1 MAKPVI
7 LVVDDDPVLHF
18 PVIRPTP
25 SGTST
30 SLTVERSHSTPGRGT
45 RFVTRLLIT
54 G

>member
-7 LVVDDDPVLHF
+7 LVVDDPVILF

-45 RFVTRLLIT
+45 RFVARLLMT

>member
-1 MAKPVI
+1 MARPVI
-7 LVVDDDPVLHF
+7 LVVDDPVILF
-18 PVIRPTP
+18 LVIRPTP

-45 RFVTRLLIT
+45 RFVARLLIT